1 MDERIA
7 KILKLIEDNMN
18 IASDEHSTWWEFD
31 FESGQKICRLMVELE
46 EIGILPKTL
55 GHSASCVCLRCY
67 GVPVDDDDV
76 PIHLLLARI
85 KTEIGGGT

>member
-1 MDERIA
+1 MKYSHR
-7 KILKLIEDNMN
+7 IEDLVTE
-18 IASDEHSTWWEFD
+18 IAGNEGIDYD
-31 FESGQKICRLMVELE
+31 KAVK
-46 EIGILPKTL
+46 EIRATINDLYGANEPNKSPKTT

-85 KTEIGGGT
+85 KDEISGGT